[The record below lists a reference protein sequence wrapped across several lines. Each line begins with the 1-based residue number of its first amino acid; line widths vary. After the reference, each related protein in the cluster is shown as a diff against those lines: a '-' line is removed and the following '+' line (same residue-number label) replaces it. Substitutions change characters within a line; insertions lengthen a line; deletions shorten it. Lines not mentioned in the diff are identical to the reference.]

1 MTLRGLLAM
10 ETWIRRID
18 TFSQSV
24 GHAFS
29 WCVLVLTASTCYE
42 VFMRYVLNAP
52 TAWAFDI
59 SYMMYGALFMMSG
72 AYAMSRNAHVRGD
85 FLYRKW
91 APRTQARLDLLL
103 YFIFFFPAVFAMV
116 FTGALYSFESTR
128 ILESSVNSPA
138 GVPVWP
144 LKLLIFVGGLTL
156 LIAGIAE
163 VMRCLICIRTGAWLS
178 RSGDVEEIEVVL
190 IKQHGEKA

>member
-1 MTLRGLLAM
+1 M

-18 TFSQSV
+18 TFSKSV
-24 GHAFS
+24 GHAFA

-52 TAWAFDI
+52 TAWAFDM

-72 AYAMSRNAHVRGD
+72 AYAMSRNSHVRGD
-85 FLYRKW
+85 FIYRKW
-91 APRTQARLDLLL
+91 DPRTQAKVELTLS
-103 YFIFFFPAVFAMV
+103 FIFFFPAVFAMV
-116 FTGALYSFESTR
+116 FTGSQYSFQSAS

-144 LKLLIFVGGLTL
+144 LKLVIFVTGLTL

-178 RSGDVEEIEVVL
+178 RSGDVEELEDVL
-190 IKQHGEKA
+190 IKQHAEKAPS

>member
-1 MTLRGLLAM
+1 M

-52 TAWAFDI
+52 TVWAFDI

-72 AYAMSRNAHVRGD
+72 AYAMSRNSHVRGD

-178 RSGDVEEIEVVL
+178 RSGDVEELEVVL
-190 IKQHGEKA
+190 IQQHGEKVQS

>member
-1 MTLRGLLAM
+1 M

-52 TAWAFDI
+52 TVWAFDI

-178 RSGDVEEIEVVL
+178 RSGDVEELEVVL
-190 IKQHGEKA
+190 VQQHGEKVQS